1 MFRQKDPKPLAP
13 GRGPPGSFAPVP
25 TVRAAEL
32 ASLRQ
37 SSPPNRFRDW
47 GAALARRRRELAA
60 ATTARFLAK
69 LGMTEREGRMTE
81 GKGAAATTVFPF
93 KKNAWDFLLKSQPPL
108 LHHIPF

>member
-1 MFRQKDPKPLAP
+1 MSGYACSANPTYGSTTTE
-13 GRGPPGSFAPVP
+13 GRSH
-25 TVRAAEL
+25 
-32 ASLRQ
+32 
-37 SSPPNRFRDW
+37 
-47 GAALARRRRELAA
+47 ARRRRELAA

-81 GKGAAATTVFPF
+81 RKGAAATTVFPF